1 MSDSENEIFE
11 LPKKEPKKKKGM
23 SEERRQQLL
32 ENLKKGRE
40 TSKKNR
46 AKNKQAKEII
56 KRKKNTFIDDT
67 IREEVLRQEKEKK
80 SYKDLENELNELK
93 KKLMNQTIKEEPSNV
108 TVSEI
113 NKHSRLDKSSKK
125 ARPPTIQEKN
135 KIENHNEYILG
146 KHYSNND
153 LVTKKNTDI
162 ETNFSTFK
170 SMWD

>member
-23 SEERRQQLL
+23 CETRRLMLL
-32 ENLKKGRE
+32 ENLKRGRA
-40 TSKKNR
+40 TSAKNR

-67 IREEVLRQEKEKK
+67 IRDEVLRQENEKK
-80 SYKDLENELNELK
+80 SYKDLESELNELK
-93 KKLMNQTIKEEPSNV
+93 KKLMNQTITEEPSKNV
-108 TVSEI
+108 SIHEI
-113 NKHSRLDKSSKK
+113 KK
-125 ARPPTIQEKN
+125 KVRPPTIQEKN
-135 KIENHNEYILG
+135 KIENHNEYIVG
-146 KHYSNND
+146 KHYSNKE

-170 SMWD
+170 TMWD

>member
-32 ENLKKGRE
+32 ENLKRGRE

-93 KKLMNQTIKEEPSNV
+93 KKLMNQTITEEPSKNV
-108 TVSEI
+108 SIPEI
-113 NKHSRLDKSSKK
+113 KK
-125 ARPPTIQEKN
+125 KVRPPTMTEREAKHQEKN
-135 KIENHNEYILG
+135 KIDKHEEYIVG
-146 KHYSNND
+146 KHYSNKD

>member
-93 KKLMNQTIKEEPSNV
+93 KKLMNQTITEEPSKNV
-108 TVSEI
+108 SIPEI
-113 NKHSRLDKSSKK
+113 KK
-125 ARPPTIQEKN
+125 KVRPPTIQEKN
-135 KIENHNEYILG
+135 KIENHNEYIVG
-146 KHYSNND
+146 KHYSNKD

>member
-32 ENLKKGRE
+32 ENLKKGRA
-40 TSKKNR
+40 TSAKNR

-56 KRKKNTFIDDT
+56 KRKKNTYIDDT
-67 IREEVLRQEKEKK
+67 IREEVLRQENEKK
-80 SYKDLENELNELK
+80 SYKELEKELK
-93 KKLMNQTIKEEPSNV
+93 ELKDRLDGQTIKEEPSKNISV
-108 TVSEI
+108 PEI
-113 NKHSRLDKSSKK
+113 KK
-125 ARPPTIQEKN
+125 KVRPPTIQEKS
-135 KIENHNEYILG
+135 KIENHNEYIVG
-146 KHYSNND
+146 KHYSNKE

-170 SMWD
+170 TMWD